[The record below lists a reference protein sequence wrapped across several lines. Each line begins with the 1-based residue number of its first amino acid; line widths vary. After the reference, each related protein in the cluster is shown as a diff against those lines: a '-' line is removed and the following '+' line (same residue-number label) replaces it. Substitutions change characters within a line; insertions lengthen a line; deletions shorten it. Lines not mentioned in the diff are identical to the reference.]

1 MILVGDISQIVTTFR
16 RICMSEEN
24 IEKIR
29 EKMLHGIMAEKVPGR
44 GNPTISK
51 TPKILT
57 DQNFVREISNE
68 GLTVVDFWAPWCG
81 PCRFVSPI
89 IEELASDYA
98 GKVSFGKLNVDENP
112 MVSSQFMIRS
122 IPTIMFF
129 RNGKVVDTQIG
140 AVPKPHLEQ
149 KIRKH
154 LAL

>member
-1 MILVGDISQIVTTFR
+1 
-16 RICMSEEN
+16 MSEEN

-29 EKMLHGIMAEKVPGR
+29 EKVLQGIMAENVSGKGDGAV
-44 GNPTISK
+44 SK

-57 DQNFVREISNE
+57 DQNFVREISKE

-81 PCRFVSPI
+81 PCRYVSPI

-129 RNGKVVDTQIG
+129 RNGKMVDTQIG

-149 KIRKH
+149 KIKKH
-154 LAL
+154 LVF